1 MITNHSV
8 FGGNVEIEDFNTSYP
23 NKRRIQNQMEAVHL
37 QQTLEKRKQ
46 KIEKE
51 KKYKRMNL
59 EELKKMRV
67 ISNTDCRPTEHLT
80 DETWQKEFEIR
91 KLFIT
96 PYDKKVQKL
105 GGRFSKESARGT
117 AENCRTYD
125 GCTNWQSY
133 CTFINDILRN
143 IRAGQVDYCYYIYQI
158 MDLAKLHF
166 HDLKTKYCDGYW
178 EVWLDS
184 SKLHKEGGFIDE

>member
-8 FGGNVEIEDFNTSYP
+8 FGGNIEIEDFNTSYP
-23 NKRRIQNQMEAVHL
+23 NKRRIQNQVEAVHF
-37 QQTLEKRKQ
+37 QKTLEKRKQ

-67 ISNTDCRPTEHLT
+67 ISNTDCRPAEHLT

-96 PYDKKVQKL
+96 PYDKKVQKF
-105 GGRFSKESARGT
+105 GGRFSKESAGGS

-166 HDLKTKYCDGYW
+166 YDLKTKYCDGYW

>member
-8 FGGNVEIEDFNTSYP
+8 FGGYIEMEDFNTSYP
-23 NKRRIQNQMEAVHL
+23 NKRRIQNQMEAIHL
-37 QQTLEKRKQ
+37 QQTLEKRKNRT
-46 KIEKE
+46 EKE
-51 KKYKRMNL
+51 QKYKRMNL
-59 EELKKMRV
+59 EELKKMQM
-67 ISNTDCRPTEHLT
+67 ISNTDGRPAEHLT

-96 PYDKKVQKL
+96 PCNKKVQKL
-105 GGRFSKESARGT
+105 GGRFSKESAGGWT
-117 AENCRTYD
+117 ENCRTYD
-125 GCTNWQSY
+125 GCTNWQCY

-184 SKLHKEGGFIDE
+184 SNLHKEGGFTNE

>member
-8 FGGNVEIEDFNTSYP
+8 FGGNIEIEDFNTSYP

-59 EELKKMRV
+59 EELEKMRV
-67 ISNTDCRPTEHLT
+67 ISNTDCRPAEHLT

>member
-8 FGGNVEIEDFNTSYP
+8 FGGNIEIEDFNTSCP

-37 QQTLEKRKQ
+37 QQTLEKRKYRT
-46 KIEKE
+46 EKE
-51 KKYKRMNL
+51 KKYKTMNL
-59 EELKKMRV
+59 EQLKKMKV
-67 ISNTDCRPTEHLT
+67 ISNTDGRPAEHLT
-80 DETWQKEFEIR
+80 DETWQKEFDIR

-96 PYDKKVQKL
+96 LYGRKVKKL
-105 GGRFSKESARGT
+105 GGRFSRESSGGT
-117 AENCRTYD
+117 EENPRTYD

-133 CTFINDILRN
+133 CSFVNDILLN

-158 MDLAKLHF
+158 MDLAKFHF
-166 HDLKTKYCDGYW
+166 HDLKTRYCDGYW

-184 SKLHKEGGFIDE
+184 AKRQEEGGAVNE